1 LRGSEGADADTH
13 LPRCLSTRIRCTA
26 GPESLASVAELQR
39 TVRASEASRP
49 IKKSRRE
56 AKDEDD
62 ARKLE
67 PFASAPAA
75 RFETLRRLAEAGVP
89 VGVAFAPLIP
99 GLNDHQIPE
108 VLARARAAG
117 ATSAFLVLLR
127 LPAEVRP
134 VFEERLRA
142 TFPLR
147 AAKVEHALREM
158 KDGALNRS
166 EFGLRM
172 RGSGPRWDALRQLFH
187 LQCRRLGLAV
197 R

>member
-1 LRGSEGADADTH
+1 M
-13 LPRCLSTRIRCTA
+13 
-26 GPESLASVAELQR
+26 
-39 TVRASEASRP
+39 
-49 IKKSRRE
+49 
-56 AKDEDD
+56 
-62 ARKLE
+62 
-67 PFASAPAA
+67 
-75 RFETLRRLAEAGVP
+75 P